1 MIKKSLFAFFL
12 ILMVAAPF
20 FYARHTHSHVST
32 NEATVVQMT
41 PRITNEI
48 AELDKVNNPFL
59 EKNETSLD
67 LAKMQPF
74 LKHSFPTLFN
84 GEEFWI
90 DAHFKETELK
100 KIRAG
105 QKAKITF
112 DLYPQHKFK
121 GIVESINSKSPVFS
135 LAPTQTGP
143 GNWIKMTE
151 QVPVHIKVID
161 FDRNYPL
168 RMGIS
173 ATVSIEIR

>member
-1 MIKKSLFAFFL
+1 MIKKSLLAFFL

-20 FYARHTHSHVST
+20 FYGRHKHLYVRTK
-32 NEATVVQMT
+32 NANVVEMT
-41 PRITNEI
+41 PQITVI
-48 AELDKVNNPFL
+48 
-59 EKNETSLD
+59 EKNKLTLD
-67 LAKMQPF
+67 LAKMQP
-74 LKHSFPTLFN
+74 HVTTLLN
-84 GEEFWI
+84 SEEFWI

-112 DLYPQHKFK
+112 DLYPKHKFK
-121 GIVESINSKSPVFS
+121 GIVESINSNGTVFS
-135 LAPTQTGP
+135 LAPTQNAP

-151 QVPVHIKVID
+151 QVPVRIKVID